1 MTLFIHLPFGA
12 LHLLTL
18 ILISSGFR
26 AALRHSDTQR
36 VRSGQFCSNKG
47 TKPPNHPIPT
57 KAKTKQEAVRGETF
71 RAQSSGG
78 QRLAEPS
85 PGSPATP
92 LVGSTHGCQQAARL
106 AGSMALP
113 QKPPRSSAGGFLL
126 FLPLLAGTLMVKLG
140 LKIPC
145 RAARGREASLG
156 LTSSGKNMPW
166 GSPLGFGNPLQ
177 PAGPGLA
184 GSSHAPSIPSHQN
197 PTPAAPH
204 WELQH
209 NTLASPAGATQ
220 FNHKHPC
227 TAFCNPTTNKPCNT
241 LERQ

>member
-1 MTLFIHLPFGA
+1 M
-12 LHLLTL
+12 LTL
-18 ILISSGFR
+18 ILISIGFR
-26 AALRHSDTQR
+26 AALRRSDTQR

-92 LVGSTHGCQQAARL
+92 LVGSTHGCQQAACL
-106 AGSMALP
+106 AGSMVLP

-126 FLPLLAGTLMVKLG
+126 FLPLLAGALMVKLG

-156 LTSSGKNMPW
+156 LTSSWEKCAMGKSSWFWEPPAAGW
-166 GSPLGFGNPLQ
+166 PRTCWELPCPQHPIPPKPHSSSSTLGAAAQ
-177 PAGPGLA
+177 HAG
-184 GSSHAPSIPSHQN
+184 IPS
-197 PTPAAPH
+197 
-204 WELQH
+204 WCYLI
-209 NTLASPAGATQ
+209 
-220 FNHKHPC
+220 
-227 TAFCNPTTNKPCNT
+227 
-241 LERQ
+241 